1 MDKQV
6 NNSVISLVV
15 LFVVSLSCLLASLVM
30 SFAVPQQSKNFA
42 VLQQKTQPPLKK
54 SYSAIAAKEGIVTF
68 ATMKSEAT
76 QPRNPLWKEKIPSMQ
91 RRCPSNDYTARRM
104 YMITMVTEDRCPLFG
119 KVLGRSDA
127 PAGSPD
133 APRMELS
140 PLGKKVEDCWHQIS
154 VVHPEVELIALQLMP
169 DHLHGILFIREKL
182 DRPMG
187 KILLGFKQGCN
198 KAYRELFPEAA
209 AAFSASRPSSSSS
222 CPASSSPRPVESFAV
237 PQQSPKSPQS
247 SSRSRGLL
255 FAHGYNDKIL
265 LREGQLQRWLDYLRD
280 NPRRLLMK
288 RERPDLFRV
297 QRGLTVG
304 ALQFSAIGNRFL
316 LNRPLLVQVQCS
328 RRLTDEQIEQVTA
341 YYLSQTRMGA
351 VLVSPCISKGEKHV
365 MRAAF
370 EEGLPLIILQE
381 NGFTE
386 LAKPGGRRMEACMR
400 GQLLLLAPWA
410 HHNEQLTISRN
421 QCLQLNEMARQL
433 CIRG

>member
-1 MDKQV
+1 V
-6 NNSVISLVV
+6 
-15 LFVVSLSCLLASLVM
+15 F
-30 SFAVPQQSKNFA
+30 FAVPQQSKNFA
-42 VLQQKTQPPLKK
+42 VLQQKTQPPPKK
-54 SYSAIAAKEGIVTF
+54 NLSAFAAKEGIVTF
-68 ATMKSEAT
+68 AIMKSDVP

-91 RRCPSNDYTARRM
+91 RRCPGNDYTARRM
-104 YMITMVTEDRCPLFG
+104 YMITMVTEDRHPLFG

-127 PAGSPD
+127 PADSPD

-140 PLGKKVEDCWHQIS
+140 PLGKKVEDCWHQIP

-169 DHLHGILFIREKL
+169 DHLHGILFVREKL

-209 AAFSASRPSSSSS
+209 AAFSASR
-222 CPASSSPRPVESFAV
+222 
-237 PQQSPKSPQS
+237 
-247 SSRSRGLL
+247 SRGLL

-265 LREGQLQRWLDYLRD
+265 LREGQLQHWIDYLRD

-328 RRLTDEQIEQVTA
+328 RRLTDEQIQEVTDSFLFQA
-341 YYLSQTRMGA
+341 RMGA

-365 MRAAF
+365 MRSAF

-433 CIRG
+433 CERG